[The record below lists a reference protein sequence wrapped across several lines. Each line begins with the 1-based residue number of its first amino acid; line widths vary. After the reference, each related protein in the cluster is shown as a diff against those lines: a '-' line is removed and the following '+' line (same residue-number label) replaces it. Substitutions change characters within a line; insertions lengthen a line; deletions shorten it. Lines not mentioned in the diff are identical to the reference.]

1 MSGTVKLG
9 MNYPLFQELFIKPLD
24 VASGGFMH
32 WCCPYV
38 CLSVCLPVAKM
49 CIQKSNFLKNYAI

>member
-9 MNYPLFQELFIKPLD
+9 MNYPLFQELFFIKPLD

-32 WCCPYV
+32 
-38 CLSVCLPVAKM
+38 
-49 CIQKSNFLKNYAI
+49 